1 MMICSFAGSNS
12 RTVLFAPFVI
22 LIGFLLVCSIDLR
35 AAIAQPSRV
44 SSGRIPLWSI
54 DAPVCILAV
63 NRDDPGLELPAPHLS
78 PTIPEILGPGTT
90 ELDLPGVGGQLNKT
104 MVGAN
109 VTFSVLYAD
118 GANEGFNDPTLG
130 TQRRAAFEFAAGIW
144 ADRLQGPGTIT
155 VVAEMT
161 PRGGTAT
168 SAVLASAG
176 PEQLWRDFTNAPLA
190 NIFYVEALVEVISG
204 SDPDPGTAEI
214 GVDFNSDVDNATV
227 LGSCDWY
234 YGTDATPTGCDI
246 DFVTVTLHELAH
258 GLGFVSSGRS
268 NGQFGIGTPSFPI
281 IYDLFLVDGAGTPLL
296 NIGGPSKMT
305 NPVFWAGTIG
315 VWGHTNNFGGTGNA
329 VIYAP
334 STFSG
339 GSSISHLDEST
350 YTGVWDLQTPFHDE
364 PNHDPDRVMFGVLE
378 DIGWSRPESRYALDA
393 ASGFEDGSSAN
404 PFNTAS
410 ESATAVPPGG
420 FVRFL
425 PGTFSETLLIDSKPM
440 LLESYGPAVVGEG
453 AVGTLPAPVEPDSAD
468 RDRPG
473 DQ

>member
-1 MMICSFAGSNS
+1 MRFA
-12 RTVLFAPFVI
+12 AFVI
-22 LIGFLLVCSIDLR
+22 LIGFLLSCLIELGT
-35 AAIAQPSRV
+35 AIAQPSRV
-44 SSGRIPLWSI
+44 SSGRIPLWST

-78 PTIPEILGPGTT
+78 PTIPEILGPGQT
-90 ELDLPGVGGQLNKT
+90 ELDLPGVGGQLNKM

-118 GANEGFNDPTLG
+118 GVSEGFNDPTLG
-130 TQRRAAFEFAAGIW
+130 TQRRAAFEFALGVW
-144 ADRLQGPGTIT
+144 SVRLQGPGTIS

-161 PRGGTAT
+161 PRGGTPT

-176 PEQLWRDFTNAPLA
+176 AEQYWREFTNAPFA
-190 NIFYVEALVEVISG
+190 TTFYPEALVEVISG
-204 SDPDPGTAEI
+204 SDPDLTTAEI
-214 GVDFNSDVDNATV
+214 GVDFNSDVDNGTV

-246 DFVTVTLHELAH
+246 DFVTVTLHEVAH

-268 NGQFGIGTPSFPI
+268 SGQFGIGNPSFPI
-281 IYDLFLVDGAGTPLL
+281 IYDRFLVNGTGTPLL
-296 NIGGPSKMT
+296 NIAGASKMT
-305 NPVFWAGTIG
+305 NPVFWAGAVG
-315 VWGHTNNFGGTGNA
+315 SWGHTNNFGGVGNA

-350 YTGVWDLQTPFHDE
+350 YTGVWDLETPFHDE
-364 PNHDPDRVMFGVLE
+364 PTHDPDRVMFGVLE

-410 ESATAVPPGG
+410 ESATAVPAGG
-420 FVRFL
+420 SVRFL
-425 PGTFSETLLIDSKPM
+425 PGTFSETLLVDGKAL
-440 LLESYGPAVVGEG
+440 LLESYGSAVIGEG
-453 AVGTLPAPVEPDSAD
+453 TGGTPSAPVEPV
-468 RDRPG
+468 P
-473 DQ
+473 